1 MYAEPTAVSRA
12 AADEAAPAAVTA
24 QAEAVEAADADDSE
38 SMERQNMTE
47 VPACV
52 HVVNTRKEA
61 QRVADLLTTHHR
73 HQVYGADT
81 EVNNVQMSCGAVHS
95 RTPNSTSKDARQGW
109 GLMPRV

>member
-1 MYAEPTAVSRA
+1 VSPA
-12 AADEAAPAAVTA
+12 AAAEAAPAAATA
-24 QAEAVEAADADDSE
+24 LAEAAEAADAEDSE

-81 EVNNVQMSCGAVHS
+81 EVNNAQMSCLAVQS
-95 RTPNSTSKDARQGW
+95 RTPNTS
-109 GLMPRV
+109 

>member
-1 MYAEPTAVSRA
+1 MYAEPMAVSPA
-12 AADEAAPAAVTA
+12 AAAEAAPAAVTA
-24 QAEAVEAADADDSE
+24 PAEAVEAAEDSE

-81 EVNNVQMSCGAVHS
+81 EVNNVQMSCVAAHS
-95 RTPNSTSKDARQGW
+95 RTPDSTSKDARHGW
-109 GLMPRV
+109 GLLPRV

>member
-1 MYAEPTAVSRA
+1 MTGHLYAEPMAVSPA
-12 AADEAAPAAVTA
+12 AAAEAAPAAVTA
-24 QAEAVEAADADDSE
+24 LAETAEAADAEDSE

-73 HQVYGADT
+73 HQVFGADT
-81 EVNNVQMSCGAVHS
+81 EVNKFQVMCC
-95 RTPNSTSKDARQGW
+95 STVSD
-109 GLMPRV
+109 PRKHLKRH